1 MDMRISHKAEKCK
14 DGLIDLFCGVEG
26 QTPLSM
32 SFHEVSTFN
41 LNLERK
47 YKKVKQNTYPL

>member
-1 MDMRISHKAEKCK
+1 MRLSHKAEKCK

-26 QTPLSM
+26 QTPPPPSM

>member
-14 DGLIDLFCGVEG
+14 DGLIDLCCGVEG

-47 YKKVKQNTYPL
+47 YKKVKQNTYPF